1 MSLTAIAIDKKSVTY
16 FATFLIVLAGI
27 ASFFQLGWLED
38 PEFTVK
44 TAAITTVYPGASAAE
59 VELEVTDLLELK
71 IQEME
76 EIKNIYS
83 ESRPG
88 LSIIKIDIKDAVW
101 SDELPQVWDVL
112 RKKIGDVE
120 HELPP
125 GAGKPEVGDDFGY
138 VFGFLLS
145 ITGDGFT
152 YAELETHVKRL
163 RKELSLVEGVARVD
177 LWGAQEKRI
186 YLDTAENQLTSLGL
200 TPADIQKTLELQ
212 NKIVDAG
219 YLEIQNQRLRIAP
232 TGAFDESQDIGELNV
247 TASQINPNN
256 KNEILQLKDVVTINE
271 GYIKPAKQL
280 LRFNGE
286 NAISIALAPI
296 GGTNIVTV
304 GEAIDKRLAELQ
316 ANLPIGVEIHKIS
329 WQSDSVAESIKVFM
343 VNLLEAVIIV
353 LIVLAVSM
361 GLRVG
366 VIIGFSGL
374 VVAILGTFIVMKIV
388 GIDLQRVSLGA
399 LIISMGMMVDNAI
412 VVVDGFVVKLKQG
425 VARKQA
431 AIDAASTPSWPL
443 LGATVI
449 ACMAFYPIYTS
460 TASTGEYAGSLFIV
474 VFISLMFS
482 WLLSQTVTPLM
493 CMAMLPDPKNT
504 GEDDIYSSGFYQKFR
519 KLLAVS
525 IEYRRLFMAGIVGLL
540 LLSVI
545 GFRYVPVLF
554 FPESSR
560 LQVMVDYWEPEGN
573 RIEHVSENLLNIEG
587 KIQTLSQVES
597 VSSFI
602 GQGPPRFYLPVNP
615 ESPHASYAQLII
627 NTKTLADVDTV
638 IDEMAPWFKANYP
651 DAFIRV
657 RKYPVGS
664 FDDWK
669 FEARFSG
676 PAEADPEIL
685 RDLAKQGLAILEKS
699 PYTMEARSNWRQRVK
714 QVVPDYDQ
722 ARGRWSNISRNDL
735 ANSSKRAFDGIVV
748 GQFRQNDD
756 LIPIVL
762 RHQEKERNQ
771 VATNF
776 EMLQVLS
783 PKALEAVPLAQVT
796 KSVNVKWE
804 DPIIWRWDR
813 RRAITV
819 QASPNYGVTTPTLRD
834 SVLAEFNA
842 IKLPSGYK
850 LDWDGEFDTSS
861 ESQNGLKPGM
871 TPALIIMVFIIIV
884 LFNAYRPA
892 LIIFMVIPFA
902 LIGITVGLL
911 GTGTPFG
918 FMAVLGAMS
927 LAGMM
932 IKNAIVLLDQVNFNL
947 KEGMQ
952 PYDAVVEAAVSRLNP
967 VINAAATTVFGMAPL
982 LQDDFW
988 ISMAVTIMFG
998 LAFGTVLTMVVIPVL
1013 YTIFYKITAPN
1024 N

>member
-1 MSLTAIAIDKKSVTY
+1 MSLTAIAIDKKPVTY

-38 PEFTVK
+38 PEYTVK

-59 VELEVTDLLELK
+59 VELEVTDLIELK

-88 LSIIKIDIKDAVW
+88 LSIIKVDIKDAIW
-101 SDELPQVWDVL
+101 SDALPQVWDVL
-112 RKKIGDVE
+112 RKKIGDIE
-120 HELPP
+120 QDLPL
-125 GAGKPEVGDDFGY
+125 GAGKPAVGDDFGY

-145 ITGDGFT
+145 VTGDGFT
-152 YAELETHVKRL
+152 YAELEDYVKKL

-177 LWGAQEKRI
+177 LWGAQDKRI
-186 YLDTAENQLTSLGL
+186 FLDASENQLTSLGL
-200 TPADIQKTLELQ
+200 TAADLQKTLRMQ

-219 YLEIQNQRLRIAP
+219 YVEIQEQRLRVAP
-232 TGAFDESQDIGELNV
+232 TGAFADPQDIGELSV
-247 TASQINPNN
+247 SASRLNT
-256 KNEILQLKDVVTINE
+256 KGKSEILHLKDVVKVSE
-271 GYIKPAKQL
+271 GYLKPAKQL
-280 LRFNGE
+280 LRFNGQS
-286 NAISIALAPI
+286 AISIALAPV

-316 ANLPIGVEIHKIS
+316 AGLPIGVEINKVS

-343 VNLLEAVIIV
+343 VNLLEAVLIV
-353 LIVLAVSM
+353 LVVLAVSM
-361 GLRVG
+361 GMRVG
-366 VIIGFSGL
+366 IIIGFSGL
-374 VVAILGTFIVMKIV
+374 IVAILGTFIVMKIA

-425 VARKQA
+425 VDRKQA
-431 AIDAASTPSWPL
+431 AIEAASTPSWPL

-460 TASTGEYAGSLFIV
+460 TASTGEYAGSLFVV
-474 VFISLMFS
+474 VFISLIFS
-482 WLLSQTVTPLM
+482 WVLSQTVTPLM
-493 CMAMLPDPKNT
+493 CMVMLPDPDK
-504 GEDDIYSSGFYQKFR
+504 EDSGDVYAGGFYQKFR
-519 KLLAVS
+519 SLLAFS
-525 IEYRRLFMAGIVGLL
+525 IKYRVMFMGAMVGLL
-540 LLSVI
+540 LLSVW

-560 LQVMVDYWEPEGN
+560 LQIMVDYWEPEGN
-573 RIEHVSENLLNIEG
+573 RIEQVAGNLRGIED
-587 KIQTLSQVES
+587 KFQTFSQVES

-615 ESPHASYAQLII
+615 ETPHAAYAQLIV
-627 NTKTLADVDTV
+627 NTKTLEDVDTV
-638 IDEMAPWFKANYP
+638 IAEITPWFAENYP
-651 DAFIRV
+651 DAFVRV

-676 PAEADPEIL
+676 PAEADTEIL
-685 RDLAKQGLAILEKS
+685 RSLADQGLAILEQS
-699 PYTMEARSNWRQRVK
+699 PYTLEARSNWRQRVK
-714 QVVPDYDQ
+714 KVVPEYDQ
-722 ARGRWSNISRNDL
+722 ARGRWSNISRDDV
-735 ANSSKRAFDGIVV
+735 ARSTKRAFDGIAV
-748 GQFRQNDD
+748 GQFRDGDD
-756 LIPIVL
+756 LIPIIL
-762 RHQEKERNQ
+762 RNQ
-771 VATNF
+771 KSERASAATNMD
-776 EMLQVLS
+776 MLQVLS
-783 PKALEAVPLAQVT
+783 PFALDPVPLAQVT
-796 KSVNVKWE
+796 KSVQIAWE
-804 DPIIWRWDR
+804 DSIIWRWDR

-819 QASPNYGVTTPTLRD
+819 QASPKVGVTTPTLRG
-834 SVLAEFNA
+834 SVLADFNA
-842 IKLPSGYK
+842 IKLPPGYK
-850 LDWDGEFDTSS
+850 LEWDGEYDTSA

-871 TPALIIMVFIIIV
+871 VPALIIMVSIIIV

-902 LIGITVGLL
+902 LIGITFGLL
-911 GTGTPFG
+911 ITGTPFG

-932 IKNAIVLLDQVNFNL
+932 IKNAIVLLDQVKLNL
-947 KEGMQ
+947 TEGM
-952 PYDAVVEAAVSRLNP
+952 PAYKAVVEAAVARLNP

-988 ISMAVTIMFG
+988 VSMAVTIMFG
-998 LAFGTVLTMVVIPVL
+998 LAFGTVLTMVVVPVL
-1013 YTIFYKITAPN
+1013 YAMFYKIQAN
-1024 N
+1024 

>member
-1 MSLTAIAIDKKSVTY
+1 MSLTAIAIDKKPVTY

-27 ASFFQLGWLED
+27 VSFFQLGWLED
-38 PEFTVK
+38 PEYTVK
-44 TAAITTVYPGASAAE
+44 TASITTIYPGASAKE

-88 LSIIKIDIKDAVW
+88 LSIIKVDIKDAIW
-101 SDELPQVWDVL
+101 SDKLPQVWDVL
-112 RKKIGDVE
+112 RKKIGDIE
-120 HELPP
+120 HSLPP
-125 GAGKPEVGDDFGY
+125 GAGKPSVGDDFGY

-145 ITGDGFT
+145 VSGDGFT
-152 YAELETHVKRL
+152 YAELEDYVKKL

-186 YLDTAENQLTSLGL
+186 YLDASENQLTSLGL
-200 TPADIQKTLELQ
+200 TPAVLQKTLKLQ

-219 YLEIQNQRLRIAP
+219 HVEIQDERLRVTP
-232 TGAFDESQDIGELNV
+232 TGAFYDPQDIGELSV
-247 TASQINPNN
+247 TASRLNPEG
-256 KNEILQLKDVVTINE
+256 KGEILQLKDVVTVSE
-271 GYIKPAKQL
+271 GYLKPAKQL
-280 LRFNGE
+280 LRFNGQA
-286 NAISIALAPI
+286 AISMALAPV

-304 GEAIDKRLAELQ
+304 GEAIDQRLAELQ
-316 ANLPIGVEIHKIS
+316 AGLPVGIEINKIS
-329 WQSDSVAESIKVFM
+329 WQSESVADSIKVFM
-343 VNLLEAVIIV
+343 VNLLEAVLIV
-353 LIVLAVSM
+353 LVVLAVSM
-361 GLRVG
+361 GFRVG
-366 VIIGFSGL
+366 IIIGFSGL

-425 VARKQA
+425 IDRKQA
-431 AIDAASTPSWPL
+431 AIEAASTPSWPL

-460 TASTGEYAGSLFIV
+460 TASTGEYAGSLFVV
-474 VFISLMFS
+474 VFISLIFS
-482 WLLSQTVTPLM
+482 WVLSQTLTPLM
-493 CMAMLPDPKNT
+493 CMVMLPDPDKEAS
-504 GEDDIYSSGFYQKFR
+504 GDVYAGGFYQKFR
-519 KLLAVS
+519 GVLAFS
-525 IEYRRLFMAGIVGLL
+525 IKYRILFMGSMLGLL
-540 LLSVI
+540 FLSVI
-545 GFRYVPVLF
+545 GFRYIPVLF
-554 FPESSR
+554 FPDSSR

-573 RIEHVSENLLNIEG
+573 RIEQVSANLRGIED
-587 KIQTLSQVES
+587 KLQTLSQVES

-615 ESPHASYAQLII
+615 ETPHASYAQLIV
-627 NTKTLADVDTV
+627 NTKTLEDVETV
-638 IDEMAPWFKANYP
+638 IAEITPWFAENYP

-664 FDDWK
+664 FDDWT

-676 PAEADPEIL
+676 PAEADREIL
-685 RDLAKQGLAILEKS
+685 RSLADQGLAILEQS
-699 PYTMEARSNWRQRVK
+699 PYTLESRSNWRQRIK
-714 QVVPDYDQ
+714 KVVPEYDQ
-722 ARGRWSNISRNDL
+722 ARGRWSGISRGDV
-735 ANSSKRAFDGIVV
+735 ANSSRRAFDGVVV

-762 RHQEKERNQ
+762 RHQKSERAQ
-771 VATNF
+771 AATNID
-776 EMLQVLS
+776 MLQVVS
-783 PKALEAVPLAQVT
+783 PLGLDAVPLAQVT
-796 KSVNVKWE
+796 KSIEVAWE
-804 DPIIWRWDR
+804 DSVIWRWDR
-813 RRAITV
+813 RRAVTV
-819 QASPNYGVTTPTLRD
+819 QASPKVGVTTPTLRD
-834 SVLAEFNA
+834 DVLAEFNA
-842 IKLPSGYK
+842 ITLPPGYT
-850 LDWDGEFDTSS
+850 LEWGGEYDTSA
-861 ESQNGLKPGM
+861 ESQDGLKPGM
-871 TPALIIMVFIIIV
+871 IPALIIMVFIIIV

-902 LIGITVGLL
+902 LIGITFGLL
-911 GTGTPFG
+911 ITGTPFG

-932 IKNAIVLLDQVNFNL
+932 IKNAIVLLDQVTLNL
-947 KEGMQ
+947 KEGM
-952 PYDAVVEAAVSRLNP
+952 PAYKAVVEAAVARLNP

-998 LAFGTVLTMVVIPVL
+998 LAFGTVLTMVVVPVL
-1013 YTIFYKITAPN
+1013 YAMLYKIQPN
-1024 N
+1024 

>member
-1 MSLTAIAIDKKSVTY
+1 MSLTAIAIDKKPVTY

-27 ASFFQLGWLED
+27 VSFFQLGWLED
-38 PEFTVK
+38 PEYTVK
-44 TAAITTVYPGASAAE
+44 TASITTVYPGASAKE

-88 LSIIKIDIKDAVW
+88 LSIIKVDIKDAIW
-101 SDELPQVWDVL
+101 SDKLPQVWDVL
-112 RKKIGDVE
+112 RKKIGDIE
-120 HELPP
+120 HSLPP
-125 GAGKPEVGDDFGY
+125 GAGKPSVGDDFGY

-145 ITGDGFT
+145 VTGDGFT
-152 YAELETHVKRL
+152 YAELEDYVKKL

-186 YLDTAENQLTSLGL
+186 YLDASENQLTSLGL
-200 TPADIQKTLELQ
+200 TPAVLQKTLKLQ

-219 YLEIQNQRLRIAP
+219 HVEIQDERLRVTL
-232 TGAFDESQDIGELNV
+232 TGAFNDPQDIGELSV
-247 TASQINPNN
+247 TASRLNPEG
-256 KNEILQLKDVVTINE
+256 KSEILKLEDVVTVSE
-271 GYIKPAKQL
+271 GYLKPAKQL
-280 LRFNGE
+280 LRFDGQA
-286 NAISIALAPI
+286 AISMALAPV

-316 ANLPIGVEIHKIS
+316 AGLPVGIEINKIS
-329 WQSDSVAESIKVFM
+329 WQSESVADSIKVFM
-343 VNLLEAVIIV
+343 VNLLEAILIV
-353 LIVLAVSM
+353 LVVLAVSM
-361 GLRVG
+361 GFRVG
-366 VIIGFSGL
+366 IIIGFSGL

-425 VARKQA
+425 IDRKQA
-431 AIDAASTPSWPL
+431 AIEAASTPSWPL

-460 TASTGEYAGSLFIV
+460 TASTGEYAGSLFVV
-474 VFISLMFS
+474 VFISLIFS
-482 WLLSQTVTPLM
+482 WVLSQTLTPLM
-493 CMAMLPDPKNT
+493 CMVMLPDPDK
-504 GEDDIYSSGFYQKFR
+504 EASGDVYAGAFYQKFR
-519 KLLAVS
+519 GVLAFS
-525 IEYRRLFMAGIVGLL
+525 IKYRILFMGSMLGLL
-540 LLSVI
+540 FLSVI
-545 GFRYVPVLF
+545 GFRYIPVLF
-554 FPESSR
+554 FPDSSR
-560 LQVMVDYWEPEGN
+560 LQVMIDYWEPEGN
-573 RIEHVSENLLNIEG
+573 RIEQVSANLRGIED
-587 KIQTLSQVES
+587 KLQTLSQVES

-615 ESPHASYAQLII
+615 ETPHASYAQLIV
-627 NTKTLADVDTV
+627 NTKTLEDVDT
-638 IDEMAPWFKANYP
+638 IIAEITPWFTENYP

-664 FDDWK
+664 FDDWT

-685 RDLAKQGLAILEKS
+685 RSLADQGLAILEQS
-699 PYTMEARSNWRQRVK
+699 PYTLESRSNWRQRIK
-714 QVVPDYDQ
+714 KVVPEYDQ
-722 ARGRWSNISRNDL
+722 ARGRWSGISRGDV
-735 ANSSKRAFDGIVV
+735 ANSSRRAFDGVVV

-762 RHQEKERNQ
+762 RHQKSERAQ
-771 VATNF
+771 AATNIDL
-776 EMLQVLS
+776 LQIL
-783 PKALEAVPLAQVT
+783 PPFGLDAVPLAQVT
-796 KSVNVKWE
+796 KSIEVAWE
-804 DPIIWRWDR
+804 DSVIWRWDR
-813 RRAITV
+813 RRAVTV
-819 QASPNYGVTTPTLRD
+819 QASPKVGVTTPTLRD
-834 SVLAEFNA
+834 DVLAEFNA
-842 IKLPSGYK
+842 ITLPPGYT
-850 LDWDGEFDTSS
+850 LEWGGEYDTSA
-861 ESQNGLKPGM
+861 ESQDGLKPGM
-871 TPALIIMVFIIIV
+871 IPALIIMVFIIIV

-902 LIGITVGLL
+902 LIGITFGLL
-911 GTGTPFG
+911 ITGTPFG

-932 IKNAIVLLDQVNFNL
+932 IKNAIVLLDQVTLNL
-947 KEGMQ
+947 KEGM
-952 PYDAVVEAAVSRLNP
+952 PAYKAVVEAAVARLNP

-998 LAFGTVLTMVVIPVL
+998 LAFGTVLTMVVVPVL
-1013 YTIFYKITAPN
+1013 YAMLYKIQPN
-1024 N
+1024 

>member
-1 MSLTAIAIDKKSVTY
+1 MSLTAIAIDKKPVTY

-38 PEFTVK
+38 PEYTVK

-59 VELEVTDLLELK
+59 VELEVTDLIELK

-88 LSIIKIDIKDAVW
+88 LSIIKVDIKDAIW
-101 SDELPQVWDVL
+101 SDALPQVWDVL
-112 RKKIGDVE
+112 RKKIGDIE
-120 HELPP
+120 QDLPL
-125 GAGKPEVGDDFGY
+125 GAGKPAVGDDFGY

-145 ITGDGFT
+145 VTGDGFT
-152 YAELETHVKRL
+152 YAELEDYVKKL

-177 LWGAQEKRI
+177 LWGAQDKRI
-186 YLDTAENQLTSLGL
+186 FLDASENQLTSLGL
-200 TPADIQKTLELQ
+200 TAADLQKTLRMQ

-219 YLEIQNQRLRIAP
+219 YVEIQEQRLRVAP
-232 TGAFDESQDIGELNV
+232 TGAFADPQDIGELSV
-247 TASQINPNN
+247 SASRLNT
-256 KNEILQLKDVVTINE
+256 KGKSEILHLKDVVKVSE
-271 GYIKPAKQL
+271 GYLKPAKQL
-280 LRFNGE
+280 LRFNGQS
-286 NAISIALAPI
+286 AISIALAPV

-316 ANLPIGVEIHKIS
+316 AGLPIGVEINKVS

-343 VNLLEAVIIV
+343 VNLLEAVLIV
-353 LIVLAVSM
+353 LVVLAVSM
-361 GLRVG
+361 GMRVG
-366 VIIGFSGL
+366 IIIGFSGL
-374 VVAILGTFIVMKIV
+374 IVAILGTFIVMKIA

-425 VARKQA
+425 VDRKQA
-431 AIDAASTPSWPL
+431 AIEAASTPSWPL

-460 TASTGEYAGSLFIV
+460 TASTGEYAGSLFVV
-474 VFISLMFS
+474 VFISLIFS
-482 WLLSQTVTPLM
+482 WVLSQTVTPLM
-493 CMAMLPDPKNT
+493 CMVMLPDPDK
-504 GEDDIYSSGFYQKFR
+504 EDSGDVYAGGFYQKFR
-519 KLLAVS
+519 SLLAFS
-525 IEYRRLFMAGIVGLL
+525 IKYRVMFMGAMVGLL
-540 LLSVI
+540 LLSVW

-560 LQVMVDYWEPEGN
+560 LQIMVDYWEPEGN
-573 RIEHVSENLLNIEG
+573 RIEQVAGNLRGIED
-587 KIQTLSQVES
+587 KFQTFSQVES

-615 ESPHASYAQLII
+615 ETPHAAYAQLIV
-627 NTKTLADVDTV
+627 NTKTLEDVDTV
-638 IDEMAPWFKANYP
+638 IAEITPWFAENYP
-651 DAFIRV
+651 DAFVRV

-676 PAEADPEIL
+676 PAEADTEIL
-685 RDLAKQGLAILEKS
+685 RSLADQGLAILEQS
-699 PYTMEARSNWRQRVK
+699 PYTLEARSNWRQRVK
-714 QVVPDYDQ
+714 KVVPEYDQ
-722 ARGRWSNISRNDL
+722 ARGRWSNISRDDV
-735 ANSSKRAFDGIVV
+735 ARSTKRAFDGIAV
-748 GQFRQNDD
+748 GQFRDGDD
-756 LIPIVL
+756 LIPIIL
-762 RHQEKERNQ
+762 RNQ
-771 VATNF
+771 KSERASAATNMD
-776 EMLQVLS
+776 MLQVLS
-783 PKALEAVPLAQVT
+783 PFALDPVPLAQVT
-796 KSVNVKWE
+796 KSVQIAWE
-804 DPIIWRWDR
+804 DSIIWRWDR

-819 QASPNYGVTTPTLRD
+819 QASPKIGVTTPTLRD
-834 SVLAEFNA
+834 SVLADFNA
-842 IKLPSGYK
+842 IKLPPGYK
-850 LDWDGEFDTSS
+850 LEWDGEYDTSA

-871 TPALIIMVFIIIV
+871 VPALIIMVSIIIV

-902 LIGITVGLL
+902 LIGITFGLL
-911 GTGTPFG
+911 ITGTPFG

-932 IKNAIVLLDQVNFNL
+932 IKNAIVLLDQVKLNL
-947 KEGMQ
+947 TEGM
-952 PYDAVVEAAVSRLNP
+952 PAYKAVVEAAVARLNP

-988 ISMAVTIMFG
+988 VSMAVTIMFG
-998 LAFGTVLTMVVIPVL
+998 LAFGTVLTMVVVPVL
-1013 YTIFYKITAPN
+1013 YAMFYKIQAN
-1024 N
+1024 

>member
-1 MSLTAIAIDKKSVTY
+1 MSLTALAIDKKPVTY
-16 FATFLIVLAGI
+16 FATFLIVVAGI
-27 ASFFQLGWLED
+27 MSFFQLGWLED

-44 TAAITTVYPGASAAE
+44 TAAITTVYPGASAEE

-76 EIKNIYS
+76 EIKKIYS

-88 LSIIKIDIKDAVW
+88 LSIIKVDIKDEVW
-101 SDELPQVWDVL
+101 SDKLPQTWDVL
-112 RKKIGDVE
+112 RKKLGDVQYA
-120 HELPP
+120 LPP
-125 GAGKPEVGDDFGY
+125 GAGKPSVGDDFGY

-145 ITGDGFT
+145 VTGDGFS
-152 YAELETHVKRL
+152 YAELENYVKQL
-163 RKELSLVEGVARVD
+163 RKELSLVDGVARVD

-186 YLDTAENQLTSLGL
+186 FLDSSENQLTSLGL
-200 TPADIQKTLELQ
+200 TPSDIKKTLQLQ

-219 YLEIQNQRLRIAP
+219 YVEVQNQRLRISP
-232 TGAFDESQDIGELNV
+232 TGAFNDPQDIGELNV
-247 TASQINPNN
+247 TASRINPKSN
-256 KNEILQLKDVVTINE
+256 NEILQLKDVVSVSA
-271 GYIKPAKQL
+271 GYLTPARQL

-286 NAISIALAPI
+286 NAISIALAPV

-304 GEAIDKRLAELQ
+304 GKSLDKRLAELQ
-316 ANLPIGVEIHKIS
+316 ARLPVGIEINKIS
-329 WQSDSVAESIKVFM
+329 WQSESVDDSIKVFM
-343 VNLLEAVIIV
+343 INLLEAVVIV

-366 VIIGFSGL
+366 IIIGFSGL
-374 VVAILGTFIVMKIV
+374 VVAILGTFIVMKIA

-412 VVVDGFVVKLKQG
+412 VVVDGFVIKLKQG
-425 VARKQA
+425 INRKQA
-431 AIDAASTPSWPL
+431 AIEAASTPSWPL

-460 TASTGEYAGSLFIV
+460 TASTGEYAGSLFVV
-474 VFISLMFS
+474 VFISLIFS
-482 WLLSQTVTPLM
+482 WVLSQTITPLM
-493 CMAMLPDPKNT
+493 CMSMLPDPETTDENAA
-504 GEDDIYSSGFYQKFR
+504 YSGGFYQRFR
-519 KLLAVS
+519 KLLAFS
-525 IEYRRLFMAGIVGLL
+525 IKNRVPFMGAMLVLL
-540 LLSVI
+540 VLSVI

-560 LQVMVDYWEPEGN
+560 LQIMVDYWEPEGT
-573 RIEHVSENLLNIEG
+573 RIEQVSEHLYDIED
-587 KIQTLSQVES
+587 KLQSFSQVDS
-597 VSSFI
+597 VSTFI

-615 ESPHASYAQLII
+615 ESPHASYAQLIV
-627 NTKTLADVDTV
+627 NTKTLEDVDTV
-638 IDEMAPWFKANYP
+638 ITGISPWFKENYP
-651 DAFIRV
+651 DSFIRV

-664 FDDWK
+664 FNDWK

-685 RDLAKQGLAILEKS
+685 RDLAKQGLAILDNS
-699 PYTMEARSNWRQRVK
+699 PYTLEARSNWRQRVK
-714 QVVPDYDQ
+714 KVVPEYDQ
-722 ARGRWSNISRNDL
+722 ARGRWSNISRSDV
-735 ANSSKRAFDGIVV
+735 ANSSKRAFDGVNV
-748 GQFRQNDD
+748 GQFRKNDD

-762 RHQEKERNQ
+762 RHQESERKN
-771 VATNF
+771 AAANL

-783 PKALEAVPLAQVT
+783 PNALNAVPLAQVT
-796 KSVNVKWE
+796 KSLTLEWE
-804 DPIIWRWDR
+804 DPVIWRYDR

-819 QASPNYGVTTPTLRD
+819 QASPKVGITTPTLRD

-842 IKLPSGYK
+842 IKLPLGYQ
-850 LDWDGEFDTSS
+850 LDWGGEYDTST
-861 ESQNGLKPGM
+861 ESQDGLKPGM
-871 TPALIIMVFIIIV
+871 VPALVIMVFIIIV

-932 IKNAIVLLDQVNFNL
+932 IKNAIVLLDQVNINL

-952 PYDAVVEAAVSRLNP
+952 AYDAVVEAAVGRLNP

-982 LQDDFW
+982 LQDGFW
-988 ISMAVTIMFG
+988 LSMAVTIMFG
-998 LAFGTVLTMVVIPVL
+998 LAFGTILTMVVIPVL
-1013 YTIFYKITAPN
+1013 YAMFYKIKVPS
-1024 N
+1024 